1 MNDPVKA
8 HVDVEVRYFET
19 DQMGVV
25 HHVNY
30 LVWFE
35 VARTQLCARS
45 GHPYPE
51 IERRGYRL
59 MNTELS
65 ARYRRSACYGDTVR
79 VTCWIARLASRGV
92 HFAYEVHCGDE
103 SLVTG
108 VTEHVWIE
116 TATNRP
122 CRAPE
127 ELQKTF
133 RKLAGFTE

>member
-1 MNDPVKA
+1 MDDPLKA

-35 VARTQLCARS
+35 VARTELCARS

-51 IERRGYRL
+51 IELLGYRL
-59 MNTELS
+59 MN
-65 ARYRRSACYGDTVR
+65 
-79 VTCWIARLASRGV
+79 
-92 HFAYEVHCGDE
+92 
-103 SLVTG
+103 
-108 VTEHVWIE
+108 TEHVWIE

-122 CRAPE
+122 CRAPR
-127 ELQKTF
+127 ELQGAF
-133 RKLAGFTE
+133 RKLAGLAD